1 MFCSV
6 CGKEATGEFCWNCG
20 APLHAGGGAQPAPGA
35 ATAPPAALSP
45 PVPADWQNEVD
56 YETLIRNPEVRDLLA
71 KQKPAAVRM
80 TGEEFVET
88 FGKILKSPVSL
99 APVMAIMQ
107 DVNGR
112 LGIHTGKTRSESYRQ
127 PVGRVIVTALC
138 ALARDGHKVQDV
150 HQASDGC
157 MLICEIPSDMF
168 SVAGQLLVTIHREP
182 EGASV
187 HADTR
192 IEGQL
197 FDWGKSNACLSQL
210 FNGIGAG
217 A

>member
-1 MFCSV
+1 
-6 CGKEATGEFCWNCG
+6 
-20 APLHAGGGAQPAPGA
+20 
-35 ATAPPAALSP
+35 
-45 PVPADWQNEVD
+45 
-56 YETLIRNPEVRDLLA
+56 
-71 KQKPAAVRM
+71 M

-88 FGKILKSPVSL
+88 FGKILKTPVSL
-99 APVMAIMQ
+99 VPVMAIMQ

-112 LGIHTGKTRSESYRQ
+112 LGVHTGKTRSQSYRQ
-127 PVGRVIVTALC
+127 PVGRVTVSVLC

-157 MLICEIPSDMF
+157 MLICELPSDMF
-168 SVAGQLLVTIHREP
+168 SLAGQLLVTIQREP

-197 FDWGKSNACLSQL
+197 FDWGKSNACLDQL
-210 FNGIGAG
+210 FKRIGAG

>member
-1 MFCSV
+1 M
-6 CGKEATGEFCWNCG
+6 
-20 APLHAGGGAQPAPGA
+20 
-35 ATAPPAALSP
+35 
-45 PVPADWQNEVD
+45 
-56 YETLIRNPEVRDLLA
+56 
-71 KQKPAAVRM
+71 
-80 TGEEFVET
+80 
-88 FGKILKSPVSL
+88 
-99 APVMAIMQ
+99 
-107 DVNGR
+107 
-112 LGIHTGKTRSESYRQ
+112 
-127 PVGRVIVTALC
+127 TALC

-168 SVAGQLLVTIHREP
+168 SLAGQLLVTIHREP

-187 HADTR
+187 HADRR

-197 FDWGKSNACLSQL
+197 FDWGKSNACLNRL